1 MISPDLIIMAVSALG
16 GFLAQ
21 RDVNKQADNHNQ
33 MMGAMGSVEEAKK
46 GGTSDKTIR
55 FITSLT
61 LLGLLSFVMVGPAF
75 LDTHVT
81 LVEQGWLWTTTT
93 EIKGIIYDDNF
104 RQMLMAMT
112 FFYLGRAPA
121 VR

>member
-1 MISPDLIIMAVSALG
+1 MGVSALG

-21 RDVNKQADNHNQ
+21 RDVNKTADTHQ
-33 MMGAMGSVEEAKK
+33 QFMSATGSVQEAKK
-46 GGTSDKTIR
+46 MLSSDKWIR
-55 FITSLT
+55 FITSIT
-61 LLGLLSFVMVGPAF
+61 LLALLSFVMVGPAF

>member
-1 MISPDLIIMAVSALG
+1 MAVSAIG
-16 GFLAQ
+16 GYWAQ
-21 RDVNKQADNHNQ
+21 RDVNAQADRHEQ
-33 MMGAMGSVEEAKK
+33 FMSATGSVQEAKK
-46 GGTSDKTIR
+46 SGASDKTIR